1 MQTRLL
7 KIANPRGLHARA
19 CARIVAIAKSCR
31 CNLFLVRNGRRASAR
46 NIVAVMMMTA
56 TIGASVRIEAEGPDE
71 AVAIREIAAL
81 FRDGLGE
88 RG

>member
-1 MQTRLL
+1 M
-7 KIANPRGLHARA
+7 P
-19 CARIVAIAKSCR
+19 
-31 CNLFLVRNGRRASAR
+31 
-46 NIVAVMMMTA
+46 A
-56 TIGASVRIEAEGPDE
+56 TLGATVRIEAEGPDE